1 MRVVLLTL
9 LVGCGFEHGALSNV
23 TVDSGDDVDAAGDAT
38 QATVDAPPD
47 SPTQTNKSWVVIET
61 LTVPVNGTS
70 VTSQTALTNGVTY
83 HLRASGTF
91 VIQSPQGTLAD
102 AEFWDF
108 GNTAG
113 PQEGVAGV
121 DCGMAVD
128 DTSVDTNKTPK
139 WGAYDASHTYE
150 ITWVG
155 DGTTILAM
163 LHDGNFT
170 NNTGSLSLAILSY
183 Q

>member
-1 MRVVLLTL
+1 
-9 LVGCGFEHGALSNV
+9 LSTV
-23 TVDSGDDVDAAGDAT
+23 TVGSGDDVDAAGDAT

-47 SPTQTNKSWVVIET
+47 SPPQTNKSWVVIET

-91 VIQSPQGTLAD
+91 VIQSSQGTL

-108 GNTAG
+108 ANTAG

-121 DCGMAVD
+121 DCGMGRLRCQ
-128 DTSVDTNKTPK
+128 P
-139 WGAYDASHTYE
+139 
-150 ITWVG
+150 
-155 DGTTILAM
+155 
-163 LHDGNFT
+163 HDGNFT